1 MSPPDSGESRPD
13 NHLANWPRAPLADA
27 SAEAA
32 FAELLAK
39 DDAMAIWALADGR
52 PLWWNQTGG
61 MIFGLPPSES
71 PAGDISSAIERAKH
85 SDRPWLERRRLSI
98 GPRPCLATLQFS
110 KAHLVGGGQGLVAVA
125 VRLDPPL
132 TWSNGSAIPPPP
144 LVSTTREPSMATYA
158 GDTAAPLAGNSK
170 ELAENESRVSRPA
183 TRRLTWQTDATGRLL
198 AGPGMS
204 LSQALGWGAPMQPVL
219 LSELFAGQSFVIE
232 EITRLGG
239 PLSGVPVQTVE
250 GTDGVVFTGSLF
262 GAPILDG
269 ERRAMGYRGFLAVS
283 DVQHTQSV
291 TPHHQPPRITANAP
305 PSGGEKTSATASSLA
320 SATTAGRASEGERA
334 ADEPSV
340 VPTGVAAMGLLQASI
355 GALAMP
361 LREPQSEAIEIPGA
375 HLKLVEPPARPSN
388 VIALRLPNTDPARIR
403 EAEAP
408 ALSPA
413 ERDAFADIARAL
425 GASWSSSAPQQ
436 ATLPSPADDP
446 TTSTRHEAIAKEAGN
461 PIEPPPAD
469 EAEDKAPPSPLAPSD
484 DVTVAGSKTERTVD
498 RRGFSGGILS
508 DLVAIIDRL
517 PVGIVVHRDGVAVA
531 LNKTLLDL
539 LGHGSIDEF
548 EAHGGIEK
556 LFVEPGEKETAHS
569 GVAIRSRDGEIIAV
583 DARCQAIKWNGES
596 ATLLSL
602 RRSHTSQTKAL
613 EASYQ
618 VELDAK
624 QAEIDDLR
632 TILEGAIDGVVTID
646 ALGRILA
653 MNHTA
658 ERLFGYGTREIAGEA
673 LAILVAPEAHHLVG
687 TVLASAKEMG
697 RASHVEPQEVTGRER
712 EGRRIPLSMRLFGAG
727 ANRTSARFYAV
738 FADLTAAKN
747 SEAALIEARVSAE
760 RSTAQKSEFL
770 AKVSHEI
777 RTPLNSIV
785 GFADIIAE
793 ERFGPL
799 ANERYKEYLR
809 DIRASGTHIISLVN
823 DLLDLSK
830 IEAGRMELAFTN
842 VSLNAEVSGAV
853 ALIQAEA
860 ARSRVL
866 MRQSLAQ
873 SLPAIVADQRSVKQ
887 IVLNILSNAVKFTEP
902 GGQVIVS
909 TAFSDKG
916 EAILR
921 VRDTGIGMSERELAE
936 AMEPFRQFATTQRP
950 GGSGLGL
957 SLTKALVKANKAN
970 ISISS
975 ATNEG
980 TLVEIVFPKE
990 SVIAI

>member
-1 MSPPDSGESRPD
+1 
-13 NHLANWPRAPLADA
+13 LAGDPAA
-27 SAEAA
+27 SA
-32 FAELLAK
+32 
-39 DDAMAIWALADGR
+39 
-52 PLWWNQTGG
+52 
-61 MIFGLPPSES
+61 
-71 PAGDISSAIERAKH
+71 
-85 SDRPWLERRRLSI
+85 
-98 GPRPCLATLQFS
+98 
-110 KAHLVGGGQGLVAVA
+110 
-125 VRLDPPL
+125 
-132 TWSNGSAIPPPP
+132 
-144 LVSTTREPSMATYA
+144 
-158 GDTAAPLAGNSK
+158 K
-170 ELAENESRVSRPA
+170 E
-183 TRRLTWQTDATGRLL
+183 
-198 AGPGMS
+198 
-204 LSQALGWGAPMQPVL
+204 
-219 LSELFAGQSFVIE
+219 
-232 EITRLGG
+232 
-239 PLSGVPVQTVE
+239 
-250 GTDGVVFTGSLF
+250 
-262 GAPILDG
+262 
-269 ERRAMGYRGFLAVS
+269 
-283 DVQHTQSV
+283 
-291 TPHHQPPRITANAP
+291 
-305 PSGGEKTSATASSLA
+305 
-320 SATTAGRASEGERA
+320 
-334 ADEPSV
+334 
-340 VPTGVAAMGLLQASI
+340 
-355 GALAMP
+355 
-361 LREPQSEAIEIPGA
+361 
-375 HLKLVEPPARPSN
+375 
-388 VIALRLPNTDPARIR
+388 
-403 EAEAP
+403 
-408 ALSPA
+408 
-413 ERDAFADIARAL
+413 
-425 GASWSSSAPQQ
+425 
-436 ATLPSPADDP
+436 
-446 TTSTRHEAIAKEAGN
+446 EAIAQEAASH
-461 PIEPPPAD
+461 IEAPSTEEAENQAPPA
-469 EAEDKAPPSPLAPSD
+469 AHSASD
-484 DVTVAGSKTERTVD
+484 DIPVEGVPERKVDPQGFGGGVAP
-498 RRGFSGGILS
+498 
-508 DLVAIIDRL
+508 DLAAIIDRL
-517 PVGIVVHRDGVAVA
+517 PVGVVVHRDGVAVA

-539 LGHGSIDEF
+539 LGHESIDEF

-556 LFVEPGEKETAHS
+556 LFVERGEKEAAHP

-583 DARCQAIKWNGES
+583 DARCQSIKWNGEA

-602 RRSHTSQTKAL
+602 RRSLTSQTKAL
-613 EASYQ
+613 EASFQ

-632 TILEGAIDGVVTID
+632 TILEGAIDGVVTVD

-653 MNHTA
+653 MNDTA
-658 ERLFGYGTREIAGEA
+658 ERLFGYGAVEIAGEA
-673 LAILVAPEAHHLVG
+673 LAILAAPEAHHLV
-687 TVLASAKEMG
+687 TTALANAKETG
-697 RASHVEPQEVTGRER
+697 SASHVEAQDVTGRER

-887 IVLNILSNAVKFTEP
+887 IVINIVSNAVKFTEP

-916 EAILR
+916 EVILR